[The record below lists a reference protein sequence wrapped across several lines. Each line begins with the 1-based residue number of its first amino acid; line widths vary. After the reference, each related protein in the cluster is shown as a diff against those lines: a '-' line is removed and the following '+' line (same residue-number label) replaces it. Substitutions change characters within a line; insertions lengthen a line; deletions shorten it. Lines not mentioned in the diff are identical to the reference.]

1 MRKKSNKQK
10 GNEFEKKVEKCIAS
24 GALHFDKGD
33 LKTEDYVIEVKYT
46 DKKSY
51 RITAKTL
58 EKIWNEA
65 LEANKLPKLVIGL
78 QGEEK
83 IRWVVTVNITKEV
96 S

>member
-1 MRKKSNKQK
+1 MKKNNKLK
-10 GNEFEKKVEKCIAS
+10 GMQWEKKVEKCIAS

-58 EKIWNEA
+58 EKIWNDA
-65 LEANKLPKLVIGL
+65 LESNKLPKMVIGL
-78 QGEEK
+78 QGEENT
-83 IRWVVTVNITKEV
+83 RWVVTVNLTKEV
-96 S
+96 K